1 KLIHIFTDRAVLDVN
16 APDVALKSDCGPTL
30 AALTAALT
38 TPPPA
43 ERLAWLA
50 AQRANYETWREG
62 APVKALG
69 DVDMDEVMRVL
80 AKALPDDCTVT
91 NDAGNFATWLH
102 RFLPFRH
109 RQAQAG
115 PAAGAM
121 GFSVPGAIGVQLAR
135 PGKTVVSL
143 VGDGGFLMTGQEL
156 VTAVEQNLPIKVI
169 VCDNSAYGTIAMHQ
183 VRRFGGENQYGVNLK
198 SPDFAAAARA
208 WGAEAWSVDKTEQFA
223 PALDAALAHG
233 GPALIHVKTDLRDL
247 AASGLKLES

>member
-1 KLIHIFTDRAVLDVN
+1 M
-16 APDVALKSDCGPTL
+16 
-30 AALTAALT
+30 
-38 TPPPA
+38 
-43 ERLAWLA
+43 
-50 AQRANYETWREG
+50 
-62 APVKALG
+62 KALG

>member
-1 KLIHIFTDRAVLDVN
+1 M
-16 APDVALKSDCGPTL
+16 ALKADCG
-30 AALTAALT
+30 AALTALSKALT
-38 TPPPA
+38 TPPPEA
-43 ERLAWLA
+43 RLAWRR
-50 AQRANYETWREG
+50 AQREKYEAWAVPPEG
-62 APVKALG
+62 AALG
-69 DVDMDEVMRVL
+69 DVDMNQVMTVL
-80 AKALPDDCTVT
+80 GQKLPDECTVT

-102 RFLPFRH
+102 RFLPFKH

-121 GFSVPGAIGVQLAR
+121 GFAVPGAIGVQLAR
-135 PGKTVVSL
+135 PGKTVVAL

-183 VRRFGGENQYGVNLK
+183 VQRFGGENRFGVNLK

-208 WGAEAWSVDKTEQFA
+208 WGVEAWSVTRTEQFA

-233 GPALIHVKTDLRDL
+233 GPALIHLKTDLRDL
-247 AASGLKLES
+247 AASGLKLDS